1 LGRPLYIERIGTL
14 DVNKL
19 WTITTEERMMKEFAC
34 TFEVLFSLRYPS
46 CSQVFGKR
54 IETSTSVIDMTNGSI
69 GSINSKVYSLLKTAA
84 ALTSDN
90 YPENMG

>member
-1 LGRPLYIERIGTL
+1 
-14 DVNKL
+14 
-19 WTITTEERMMKEFAC
+19 MMKEFAR
-34 TFEVLFSLRYPS
+34 TFELLFSWRYPS
-46 CSQVFGKR
+46 CSEVLGKR
-54 IETSTSVIDMTNGSI
+54 IDSCISVIDVTNGSI